1 MSAERLEGQVIIVT
15 GAGRGIGAAVAR
27 DLATRGAQLVLDD
40 NGSAADGTGNDPSII
55 DAITKE
61 THGLGAEA
69 VSSTID
75 VAARGGCTALVELAL
90 DSFGRLDG
98 VVNSAG
104 VQRDRGVLHVTDE
117 DLDAFLGTH
126 IRAGFELTRVA
137 ARAMID
143 RGEGG
148 SIIHMTSPAAFFG
161 SARKAGASAAAAAI
175 VGLTRSA
182 AVELRKHAVRVN
194 AVAPTARTRTTEELP
209 LFKGMRDGSMTA
221 EHVAPVVAFLLGPD
235 ARDVSGEVV
244 GVAGG
249 RLYALRARETTGA
262 FSEGRP
268 FTVED
273 IKAAWDEATRGSTT
287 RG

>member
-209 LFKGMRDGSMTA
+209 LFKGMR
-221 EHVAPVVAFLLGPD
+221 
-235 ARDVSGEVV
+235 
-244 GVAGG
+244 
-249 RLYALRARETTGA
+249 
-262 FSEGRP
+262 
-268 FTVED
+268 TV
-273 IKAAWDEATRGSTT
+273 R
-287 RG
+287 